1 MTLILVPESIILQ
14 RIRRGSRL
22 FCESSEM
29 GKDDKDKVKGVLK
42 GGLKL
47 GKAGLQLTSKVHRA
61 SSQVAMNGILAYIKH
76 KYPGLGDVL
85 NAASMVK
92 MRVKVLIQFSFFKIL
107 SIILDNDA
115 LSFPCFF

>member
-1 MTLILVPESIILQ
+1 MHMTLILVPESIILQ

-47 GKAGLQLTSKVHRA
+47 GKAGLHLTSKVHHA
-61 SSQVAMNGILAYIKH
+61 SSKVAMNGILSFIKH
-76 KYPGLGDVL
+76 KNPGFEDVL
-85 NAASMVK
+85 KAATMVK
-92 MRVKVLIQFSFFKIL
+92 KRVAV
-107 SIILDNDA
+107 
-115 LSFPCFF
+115 PT